1 MRHPAA
7 RLFLVLLL
15 GQSVGMAQE
24 EEATGVA
31 EVAEDANRVEARRL
45 ASLGDQAFTIGRC
58 DKAIPLW
65 EQANGV
71 FYAPTILFR
80 IARCQALQGKVVD
93 ATKTLE
99 AMVGGPVQPD
109 EPPAFATA
117 RQQAAKELPNLR
129 ARIGRL
135 RVEVDTRGLAVVP
148 AVWVDMKLLPEGVR
162 SVEVD
167 PGEHVVRVDARDDRW
182 EATVEAE
189 EGKER
194 VVRVALGEVQR
205 PLPPRTQRTVGLVI
219 GGVGL
224 AALATGGYFGYS
236 ASSTSTELDGVCGAN
251 RKACP
256 PDRQDDIDR
265 VKTHALVA
273 DFTLGAGATLLVAG
287 AIVVLTE
294 KVPERETP
302 RIEFYSAGL
311 GGGLRGSF

>member
-1 MRHPAA
+1 
-7 RLFLVLLL
+7 
-15 GQSVGMAQE
+15 MALE
-24 EEATGVA
+24 GEPTGVA

-65 EQANGV
+65 QQANDV

-80 IARCQALQGKVVD
+80 IARCQALQGKVVE

-99 AMVGGPVQPD
+99 AMVNGPVQPD
-109 EPPAFATA
+109 EPPPFAAA

-129 ARIGRL
+129 ARIGKL
-135 RVEVDTRGLAVVP
+135 RVEVDTRRLAVVP
-148 AVWVDMKLLPEGVR
+148 TIWVDMKPLPEGVR

-189 EGKER
+189 EGTER

-205 PLPPRTQRTVGLVI
+205 PPPARTQRTVGLVI

-224 AALATGGYFGYS
+224 AALAIGGYFGYS
-236 ASSTSTELDGVCGAN
+236 ASSTSNDLDGVCGAS

-265 VKTHALVA
+265 VKTHAQVA
-273 DFTLGAGATLLVAG
+273 DFTLGAGATLLAAG

-294 KVPERETP
+294 KEPEREAP